1 MQPVDKDMLSNR
13 RMAGRHDFE
22 DPAKKEG
29 RGSGGGH
36 WRDLRGDYSN
46 IAILLLLYTLQGVP
60 MGLGASIPLLLQE
73 RGASFAAQSV
83 FSLERGASFAAQSV
97 FSLVSWPFSLKL
109 LAAPSMKGTVRQ
121 QEQAASFTAQSVFS
135 LVSWERGASFA
146 AQSVFSLV
154 SWPFSLK
161 LLWAPIVDA
170 CFSERFGR
178 RKSWLIPIQLLCAAV
193 MLCFADKFE
202 WFRDS
207 AGMTLH
213 SMDYKDT
220 FEGYLGDGSS
230 PPQVL
235 PLSIG
240 FFCLY
245 LLMATQ
251 VSLSLSRART
261 RKVLPLSIGFFCLYL
276 LMATQDIAVDG
287 WALTMLAK
295 RNAPNH

>member
-1 MQPVDKDMLSNR
+1 MTTSS
-13 RMAGRHDFE
+13 ASGRHDFE

-83 FSLERGASFAAQSV
+83 FSL
-97 FSLVSWPFSLKL
+97 
-109 LAAPSMKGTVRQ
+109 
-121 QEQAASFTAQSVFS
+121 
-135 LVSWERGASFA
+135 
-146 AQSVFSLV
+146 V

-193 MLCFADKFE
+193 MLCFAD
-202 WFRDS
+202 
-207 AGMTLH
+207 
-213 SMDYKDT
+213 T

-230 PPQVL
+230 PPQ
-235 PLSIG
+235 
-240 FFCLY
+240 
-245 LLMATQ
+245 
-251 VSLSLSRART
+251 
-261 RKVLPLSIGFFCLYL
+261 VLPLSIGFFCLYL

-295 RNAPNH
+295 RNVAWASTCNTTGQTAGYASAFIGFMALNSSDFCNAWLREPFGHAPSQSGAVSLGGFTKFWGWVFLVTTVSVALFKKEASSAGPASGREAGANAERTQRYEALPGASA